1 MMIRYTRGEY
11 MNWVAPIKDD
21 ETLQKFRDALRS
33 VDDKYYILFEIG
45 IGTGLQ
51 LQDILQFKVKDVRG
65 KDMLI
70 AVIGTRQI
78 EQAFPLKPELQAVIT
93 DFIDGRDDEE
103 YLITGYASTNR
114 PLSRE
119 QAYRIFKQTGNK
131 IGLKSIGT
139 QTMRKT
145 FAWRYYKETGD
156 IQYIQNLLNHASPNI
171 TFRYIGEKPNIK
183 VIYDKI
189 TDDGNQKAME
199 YLLKDKK
206 GVRDIDAIILELKTD
221 PTQVIRQTSAA
232 ALLWPCRYFAGTNAR
247 YTAGF
252 QSIPLVQKA
261 VNATEAASVTLTAFL
276 PALTTLFQNICF
288 HLAQLLRTLFIDQP
302 QCLDN
307 IDMLLI
313 IFLNS
318 QFAAYITMFRAIGQT
333 IVRFRS
339 CRKPM
344 HFLPCCTSALITFC

>member
-1 MMIRYTRGEY
+1 

-51 LQDILQFKVKDVRG
+51 LQDILQFRVKDVRD
-65 KDMLI
+65 KDKLI

-78 EQAFPLKPELQAVIT
+78 EQSFPLKEELQAVIS
-93 DFIDGRDDEE
+93 DFIDGRDDDE
-103 YLITGYASTNR
+103 YLITGYASTHK

-119 QAYRIFKQTGNK
+119 QAYRIFKQTGNR

-171 TFRYIGEKPNIK
+171 TFRYIGEKPNIR

-199 YLLKDKK
+199 YLLTDKK
-206 GVRDIDAIILELKTD
+206 GVEDIDAIIHELK
-221 PTQVIRQTSAA
+221 QIRRKLTGKRQS
-232 ALLWPCRYFAGTNAR
+232 LPVLWSCG
-247 YTAGF
+247 YTA
-252 QSIPLVQKA
+252 
-261 VNATEAASVTLTAFL
+261 
-276 PALTTLFQNICF
+276 
-288 HLAQLLRTLFIDQP
+288 
-302 QCLDN
+302 
-307 IDMLLI
+307 
-313 IFLNS
+313 
-318 QFAAYITMFRAIGQT
+318 
-333 IVRFRS
+333 
-339 CRKPM
+339 
-344 HFLPCCTSALITFC
+344 

>member
-1 MMIRYTRGEY
+1 

-21 ETLQKFRDALRS
+21 ETLQKYREALRS

-51 LQDILQFKVKDVRG
+51 LQDILQFRVKDVRD
-65 KDMLI
+65 KDKLI

-78 EQAFPLKPELQAVIT
+78 EQSFPLKEELQAVIS
-93 DFIDGRDDEE
+93 DFIDGRDDDE
-103 YLITGYASTNR
+103 YLITGYASTHK

-119 QAYRIFKQTGNK
+119 QAYRIFKQTGNR

-171 TFRYIGEKPNIK
+171 TFRYIGEKPNIR

-199 YLLKDKK
+199 YLLTDKK
-206 GVRDIDAIILELKTD
+206 GVEDIDAIIHELK
-221 PTQVIRQTSAA
+221 QIRRKLTGKRQSLQYYGSVDTLLEQMHDTLRDFNQT
-232 ALLWPCRYFAGTNAR
+232 
-247 YTAGF
+247 
-252 QSIPLVQKA
+252 
-261 VNATEAASVTLTAFL
+261 
-276 PALTTLFQNICF
+276 
-288 HLAQLLRTLFIDQP
+288 H
-302 QCLDN
+302 
-307 IDMLLI
+307 
-313 IFLNS
+313 
-318 QFAAYITMFRAIGQT
+318 
-333 IVRFRS
+333 
-339 CRKPM
+339 
-344 HFLPCCTSALITFC
+344 

>member
-1 MMIRYTRGEY
+1 

-21 ETLQKFRDALRS
+21 ETLQKFRDTLRS

-93 DFIDGRDDEE
+93 DFIDGRDDDE

-206 GVRDIDAIILELKTD
+206 GVRDIDAIILELK
-221 PTQVIRQTSAA
+221 QIRRKLSGKRQPLTYYGRVDT
-232 ALLWPCRYFAGTNAR
+232 LLEQMHDTLRDFN
-247 YTAGF
+247 
-252 QSIPLVQKA
+252 QS
-261 VNATEAASVTLTAFL
+261 
-276 PALTTLFQNICF
+276 
-288 HLAQLLRTLFIDQP
+288 H
-302 QCLDN
+302 
-307 IDMLLI
+307 
-313 IFLNS
+313 
-318 QFAAYITMFRAIGQT
+318 
-333 IVRFRS
+333 
-339 CRKPM
+339 
-344 HFLPCCTSALITFC
+344 